1 MNLNEMLEMLEQEVT
16 SGMEKKA
23 SEATEESKETPAI
36 APQFTKSASARKE
49 AEELGAKVAQTLLKQ
64 AEEESK
70 AEEKKEEEKKDE
82 EKSESKEDK
91 KDEDKSESESKEV
104 PNFLKKE
111 ENMDKKAS
119 LVDIITNMLEKSAFE
134 GDSNT
139 AAGIP
144 EGVVPN
150 KMQVDSAALVAEQAA
165 VNAPTP
171 GTDGANQGGTV
182 NQILDAIVAKAQSDG
197 AINPDEAASGSMAG
211 AERNDE
217 NVEKTAA
224 VVALVEAGVD
234 FDQAV
239 DLVKQAEV
247 EIKAEEFEVE
257 KQAAFGALIEAG
269 VDFDSAIELVKEACE
284 GLEKEAFSMA
294 GAGAKVD
301 AAGKK
306 IADVARSAYAKGK
319 KPVDAAVG
327 AVKAHGKRVAIDA
340 GNIGASLKGLGY
352 AASMKGLSAKQ
363 RMSLA
368 GQSAGEL
375 AKNRAVRYGA
385 GAAAVAGGA
394 AYAHQK
400 KAAFDE
406 LIADGFDFDTAADL
420 VKQACDELGLE

>member
-119 LVDIITNMLEKSAFE
+119 LVDIITGMLEKSAFE
-134 GDSNT
+134 GDENT
-139 AAGIP
+139 SAGIP

-197 AINPDEAASGSMAG
+197 AVNPDQAAPGSMAG
-211 AERNDE
+211 AERSDE

-284 GLEKEAFSMA
+284 DLEKQALSMA
-294 GAGAKVD
+294 GMKAGA
-301 AAGKK
+301 GKLYGK
-306 IADVARSAYAKGK
+306 AKGM
-319 KPVDAAVG
+319 AQ
-327 AVKAHGKRVAIDA
+327 
-340 GNIGASLKGLGY
+340 S
-352 AASMKGLSAKQ
+352 AASSAKSYATGVKNSAKDVGTQ
-363 RMSLA
+363 VGDLGFALKNKDMGLA
-368 GQSAGEL
+368 GQA
-375 AKNRAVRYGA
+375 AKRLTQNKAVRLGA
-385 GAAAVAGGA
+385 GVTAAGGA
-394 AYAHQK
+394 AGVYAANREK
-400 KAAFDE
+400 KAAFDQ
-406 LIADGFDFDTAADL
+406 LIADGIDFETASDL
-420 VKQACDELGLE
+420 IKQASDELGM